1 MHSESTCRFW
11 RCGSGHGSDFGP
23 SASRIVGD
31 RSRTKALASL
41 ESLLESSWLAC
52 EDYFYRPPRNDRER
66 QWLSQNRPE
75 AARHWNLL
83 SGLRPEHLQ
92 YVA

>member
-1 MHSESTCRFW
+1 
-11 RCGSGHGSDFGP
+11 
-23 SASRIVGD
+23 
-31 RSRTKALASL
+31 L

-52 EDYFYRPPRNDRER
+52 EDYFYRPPRNDREP